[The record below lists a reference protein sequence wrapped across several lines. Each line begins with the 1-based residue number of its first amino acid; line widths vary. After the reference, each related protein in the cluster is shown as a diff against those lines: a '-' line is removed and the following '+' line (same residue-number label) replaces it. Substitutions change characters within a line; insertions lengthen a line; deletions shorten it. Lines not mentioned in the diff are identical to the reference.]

1 LPDPFGRTGQPV
13 LVRGGMGA
21 SSYVLAGLDS
31 SEALAF
37 SSACRGP
44 LGGTPGAGRD
54 VDAVVMATEQAGLAQ
69 RVARLEP
76 LISIP

>member
-1 LPDPFGRTGQPV
+1 
-13 LVRGGMGA
+13 MGA
-21 SSYVLAGLDS
+21 SSYVLSGLDS

-37 SSACRGP
+37 SSSCRGP